1 MIDSLKQIVS
11 LQKHDTVEL
20 EALLQLS
27 NEFLR
32 KDLKETKRYSFKII
46 SLADTKEE
54 VKWLAGAYNYLVTVN
69 QQIGKIDSAT
79 YFLGLSETVTKQNP
93 NNSRMQYNFNQAA
106 GLFYKNIGEFNR
118 AMPYMLNN
126 LKQWPKEDENK
137 AGLLLNLGNLH
148 ISLGNYKKAT
158 DFHLQSLRIFEQTK
172 NLRGQS
178 FCLHS
183 LGNDFFNLNR
193 LTEAKE
199 YYSRSLDLKEKL
211 GDKRGS
217 VNSIISLGDVYKDL
231 NQFSQADAYYQ
242 KALGIVKDMNL
253 VADEARVL
261 YQQGLMFVRMKETQ
275 FARNAFLKSMDLFK
289 QAGDS
294 ISFIK
299 SKSEIRNLEQ
309 AELQLVETEK
319 EMLKGL
325 HMLIRVGDQQ
335 QEGLEYARLSEFY
348 TTNKNFEKALYY
360 LKKHQSLTDSVEG
373 KTVLLQVK
381 ELEEKYNSEKKERE
395 IELLKK
401 DQQLKKLELE
411 RQRSQTGI
419 IIIVL
424 ISVVI
429 IGALLINRYR
439 VINRLKRQEELERMR
454 QKIAKDLHDDMG
466 STLSSI
472 NIMSKVAMNE
482 SNNVLYLQKISTYS
496 ARIMETMSD
505 MVWSINP
512 GNDSLEQ
519 VIVRMR
525 EFANEVL
532 DSQHIEFELTETIP
546 QGIVLDSEKRKN
558 IFLIFKEAINNAAK
572 YSQAKNVRVTLAYSQ
587 NHLFMKVSD
596 DGIGFDVAQSKS
608 GNGLR
613 NLQTRAKEIGG
624 ELTINSSVDSGTL
637 IDFKL
642 SVNQL

>member
-1 MIDSLKQIVS
+1 LIDSLKQIVS

-126 LKQWPKEDENK
+126 LKQWPNEDENK

>member
-126 LKQWPKEDENK
+126 LKQWPNEDENK